1 MDTTT
6 QILFEQGK
14 DAFLQGEY
22 RLSIEYLEQV
32 TANLSK
38 ATREGSEVRLWLV
51 SAYQANN
58 RSEDAISLCRELTTS
73 PFPSTKERAKQQL
86 YILEAPKLERPKEWV
101 TQIPSMEDVLP
112 IQSVYVASKKEPK
125 KKELTV
131 DDFEDLSQI
140 ETGDNQFLLIALG
153 LGVVALIGWGV
164 WGA

>member
-22 RLSIEYLEQV
+22 RLSIDYLEKAA
-32 TANLSK
+32 ANLSK
-38 ATREGSEVRLWLV
+38 ATREGNEVRLWLV

-58 RSEDAISLCRELTTS
+58 RSEDAIALCRELTAS
-73 PFPSTKERAKQQL
+73 PFPSTKELAKQQL
-86 YILEAPKLERPKEWV
+86 YILEAPKLERPKEWI

-112 IQSVYVASKKEPK
+112 IQSVYVASKKAPK
-125 KKELTV
+125 KKELSL

-140 ETGDNQFLLIALG
+140 ETGDNQFFWVALG
-153 LGVVALIGWGV
+153 LAIAALIGWGV

>member
-22 RLSIEYLEQV
+22 RLSIEYFEQA

-58 RSEDAISLCRELTTS
+58 CSEDAISLCRELTTS
-73 PFPSTKERAKQQL
+73 PFPSTKELAKQQL
-86 YILEAPKLERPKEWV
+86 YILEAPKLERPKEWI
-101 TQIPSMEDVLP
+101 TQIPSMEDVQP
-112 IQSVYVASKKEPK
+112 IQSVYVASKREPQ
-125 KKELTV
+125 KKELSIE
-131 DDFEDLSQI
+131 DFEDLSQI
-140 ETGDNQFLLIALG
+140 ETGDNQFLLAALG
-153 LGVVALIGWGV
+153 LAIAALIGWGV